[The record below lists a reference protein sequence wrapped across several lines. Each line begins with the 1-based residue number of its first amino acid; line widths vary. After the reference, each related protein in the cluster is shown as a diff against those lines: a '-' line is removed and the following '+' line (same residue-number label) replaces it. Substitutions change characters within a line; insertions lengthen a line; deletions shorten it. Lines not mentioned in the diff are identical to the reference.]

1 MERGRVVDVPLEIS
15 AGGVDDGQ
23 EAAEARKRLRT
34 SAVPL
39 YVALSN
45 LLRAEI
51 EEGRWPV
58 GAQLPTLD
66 RLSVMYGVA
75 RVTAR
80 QALGVLADGGLIE
93 RVQGKGTFVASGAP
107 ERKIIQL
114 DSDWHNFLKML
125 DGNLPEPLVV
135 DPDSGPPRLGP
146 HEGRPAPSYRY
157 MRRVHRSNAQPYCVI
172 DVYLAQH
179 VYARAPAAFDTQMVI
194 PLLGKVCGPKLQKM
208 AQSFRIMAADLTV
221 ARWLDL
227 PVGAP
232 VGEVRRVITDQDGIV
247 LYLGIGQYRGDLVVF
262 NTTLEVPRE

>member
-1 MERGRVVDVPLEIS
+1 MDVPLEMTD
-15 AGGVDDGQ
+15 GGAEGAR

-66 RLSVMYGVA
+66 RLSEMYGVA

-80 QALGVLADGGLIE
+80 QALGVLADDGLIE

-135 DPDSGPPRLGP
+135 DPDSAPPRLGP
-146 HEGRPAPSYRY
+146 NEGQPAASYRY
-157 MRRVHRSNAQPYCVI
+157 MRRVHRANAQPYCVI
-172 DVYLAQH
+172 DVYLARH
-179 VYARAPAAFDTQMVI
+179 VYAQAPEAFDAQMVI
-194 PLLGKVCGPKLQKM
+194 PLLGKVCGPSLQKM
-208 AQSFRIMAADLTV
+208 SQSFRIMAADLTV

-232 VGEVRRVITDQDGIV
+232 VGEVRRVITDQDGVV

-262 NTTLEVPRE
+262 NTTLEVPRV

>member
-1 MERGRVVDVPLEIS
+1 MDAPLDTAAGS
-15 AGGVDDGQ
+15 AAT
-23 EAAEARKRLRT
+23 AADATELKKRLRT

-51 EEGRWPV
+51 EAGRWAV
-58 GAQLPTLD
+58 GAQLPTLE
-66 RLSVMYGVA
+66 RLSELYGVA

-80 QALGVLADGGLIE
+80 QALGVLADDGLIE

-135 DPDSGPPRLGP
+135 DPDCAPPRLAP
-146 HEGRPAPSYRY
+146 NEGAPAQRYRY
-157 MRRVHRSNAQPYCVI
+157 MRRVHRASAQPYCVI

-179 VYARAPAAFDTQMVI
+179 VYRLAPQAFDSQMVI
-194 PLLGKVCGPKLQKM
+194 PLLGQVCGPKLQKM

-232 VGEVRRVITDQDGIV
+232 VGEVRRVITDQDGVV